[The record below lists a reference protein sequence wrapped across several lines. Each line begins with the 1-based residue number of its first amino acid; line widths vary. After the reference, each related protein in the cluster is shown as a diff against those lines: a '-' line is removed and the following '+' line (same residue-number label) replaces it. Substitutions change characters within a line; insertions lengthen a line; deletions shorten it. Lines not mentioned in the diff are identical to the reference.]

1 MPARPNWPPPASSKA
16 SFRVPSHKEIKV
28 LPYTPEQLF
37 ALVGDIETYPDFLPW
52 CLAARNR
59 KRESIPGGEI
69 VWSDLVVGFKL
80 IRERFTSKVT
90 LTPVQEGQDARI
102 DVEYVDGPLKF
113 LRNHWIFVPREDGSC
128 EIDFYV
134 EFEFRSRI
142 LEKMIGVLFHEA
154 ITRMVGAFEKRAAD
168 LYEPVGTQTA

>member
-1 MPARPNWPPPASSKA
+1 
-16 SFRVPSHKEIKV
+16 VPSHKEIKV
-28 LPYTPEQLF
+28 LPYTPDQLF
-37 ALVGDIETYPDFLPW
+37 ALVADIESYPEFLPW

-59 KRESIPGGEI
+59 KREHASDSEI

-90 LTPVQEGQDARI
+90 LAPGGDAGDPRV

-113 LRNHWIFVPREDGSC
+113 LRNHWVFVPHGDGGC

-142 LEKMIGVLFHEA
+142 FEKMIGALFHEA
-154 ITRMVGAFEKRAAD
+154 VSRMVGAFEKRADA
-168 LYEPVGTQTA
+168 LYGPEAQPRPSA

>member
-1 MPARPNWPPPASSKA
+1 MPAKPNWPPPANPKA

-37 ALVGDIETYPDFLPW
+37 ALVGDIEAYPDFLPW

-59 KRESIPGGEI
+59 KRENTPGGEI

-90 LTPVQEGQDARI
+90 LSPVHDGQDARI

-154 ITRMVGAFEKRAAD
+154 ITRMVGAFEKRAAV
-168 LYEPVGTQTA
+168 LYEPVGTQIV

>member
-1 MPARPNWPPPASSKA
+1 M
-16 SFRVPSHKEIKV
+16 PSHKEIKV
-28 LPYTPEQLF
+28 LPYTPDQLF
-37 ALVGDIETYPDFLPW
+37 ELVADIESYPEFLPW

-59 KRESIPGGEI
+59 KREDAPGGEI

-90 LTPVQEGQDARI
+90 LTPSHDGQDARI

-113 LRNHWIFVPREDGSC
+113 LRNHWVFVPREDGSC

-142 LEKMIGVLFHEA
+142 LERMIGMLFHEA
-154 ITRMVGAFEKRAAD
+154 VSRMVGAFEKRAGV
-168 LYEPVGTQTA
+168 LYEPAVNLQEHGE

>member
-1 MPARPNWPPPASSKA
+1 
-16 SFRVPSHKEIKV
+16 VPSHKEIKV
-28 LPYTPEQLF
+28 LPYTPYQLF
-37 ALVGDIETYPDFLPW
+37 ALVADIESYPEFLPW

-59 KRESIPGGEI
+59 KREKASDGEI
-69 VWSDLVVGFKL
+69 VWSDLVVGFRL

-90 LTPVQEGQDARI
+90 LTPGGDADDPRI

-113 LRNHWIFVPREDGSC
+113 LRNHWVFVPHGDGGC

-142 LEKMIGVLFHEA
+142 FEKMIGALFHEA
-154 ITRMVGAFEKRAAD
+154 VSRMVGAFEKRADA
-168 LYEPVGTQTA
+168 LYGPEAPSRPTA

>member
-1 MPARPNWPPPASSKA
+1 M
-16 SFRVPSHKEIKV
+16 
-28 LPYTPEQLF
+28 
-37 ALVGDIETYPDFLPW
+37 
-52 CLAARNR
+52 
-59 KRESIPGGEI
+59 

-90 LTPVQEGQDARI
+90 LKPSADGRDARI

-113 LRNHWIFVPREDGSC
+113 LRNYWVFVPRDDGAC

-142 LEKMIGVLFHEA
+142 FERMIGTLFHEA
-154 ITRMVGAFEKRAAD
+154 VSRMVGAFEKRAAE
-168 LYEPVGTQTA
+168 LYEPVAGA

>member
-1 MPARPNWPPPASSKA
+1 
-16 SFRVPSHKEIKV
+16 VPSHKENRV
-28 LPYTPEQLF
+28 LPYTPEQLYT
-37 ALVGDIETYPDFLPW
+37 LVGDIESYPEFLPW
-52 CLAARNR
+52 CIAARNR
-59 KRESIPGGEI
+59 KRDDTADNSII
-69 VWSDLVVGFKL
+69 WSDLVVGFKL

-90 LTPVQEGQDARI
+90 LTPGEDGCDARI

-113 LRNHWIFVPREDGSC
+113 LCNHWIFVPREDGAC

-142 LEKMIGVLFHEA
+142 FERMIGALFHEA
-154 ITRMVGAFEKRAAD
+154 VSRMVGAFEKRAAE

>member
-1 MPARPNWPPPASSKA
+1 MPSWPRRTETKTRS
-16 SFRVPSHKEIKV
+16 RVPSHKEYKV
-28 LPYTPEQLF
+28 LPYTPDQLF
-37 ALVGDIETYPDFLPW
+37 ALVGDIESYPDFLPW

-59 KRESIPGGEI
+59 KREAAPEGEI

-90 LTPVQEGQDARI
+90 LIPRADGRDARI

-113 LRNHWIFVPREDGSC
+113 LKNHWVFVPLDDGAC

-142 LEKMIGVLFHEA
+142 LEKMIGTLFHEA
-154 ITRMVGAFEKRAAD
+154 VSRMVGAFERRAAE
-168 LYEPVGTQTA
+168 LYEPVGRA

>member
-1 MPARPNWPPPASSKA
+1 
-16 SFRVPSHKEIKV
+16 VPSHKEIKV
-28 LPYTPEQLF
+28 LPYTPDQLF
-37 ALVGDIETYPDFLPW
+37 ALVGDIESYPEFLPW

-59 KRESIPGGEI
+59 KRKRAEGAEV
-69 VWSDLVVGFKL
+69 VWSDLVIGFKL

-90 LTPVQEGQDARI
+90 LVPSADGRDARI

-113 LRNHWIFVPREDGSC
+113 LRNHWIFVPREDGGS

-142 LEKMIGVLFHEA
+142 FEKMIGALFHEA
-154 ITRMVGAFEKRAAD
+154 VSRMVDAFEKRAAE
-168 LYEPVGTQTA
+168 LYEPVGKA